1 MWHADYKPTLLGKSR
16 RAATGP
22 PGRSTGMKAPETL
35 LGKPIRWT
43 FEEGPTKGMT
53 FEHCFQPGGGVVWML
68 VGGEGEATR
77 ERTGSVERV
86 SAEVFVAGY
95 LSEASGWA
103 LTVALDFGTGKAVSF
118 ASNGKE
124 WSRAVGTFE
133 LV

>member
-1 MWHADYKPTLLGKSR
+1 MWHPDYNLSAPGEKPAGGDGT
-16 RAATGP
+16 AE
-22 PGRSTGMKAPETL
+22 RSTGMKAPETL
-35 LGKPIRWT
+35 IGKPIRWT
-43 FEEGPTKGMT
+43 FEDGPTKGMT
-53 FEHCFQPGGGVVWML
+53 FEHCFQPGRGVVWKM

-103 LTVALDFGTGKAVSF
+103 LTVVLDFGTGKAVSF